1 MEVGKF
7 AGALVSVIV
16 AILLVTALG
25 IPVIQSAVGTLD
37 AETDGDIITM
47 LEVVPLLLV
56 VAIIVG
62 IVGMFISRR
71 E

>member
-16 AILLVTALG
+16 GILLVTALG
-25 IPVIQSAVGTLD
+25 IPVIKSAIGTLD
-37 AETDGDIITM
+37 STADKDIITM
-47 LEVVPLLLV
+47 LGVVPLLLV

-62 IVGMFISRR
+62 IVGMFISRK